1 MHFIVEI
8 MGKEGLGGSVVKVQ
22 GIMLG
27 AKGLMHMRCKARRV
41 DHSSKA
47 HPFFKKFLNII
58 KGKL

>member
-1 MHFIVEI
+1 
-8 MGKEGLGGSVVKVQ
+8 MGKEGLGGSVFKVQ

-47 HPFFKKFLNII
+47 HPFLKSF
-58 KGKL
+58 